1 MLEQDV
7 CHGDELS
14 GSYLMCSSLYYSF
27 EFVPASLFDMDQRVI
42 VKRELRKSYA
52 ILDRIY
58 EFLLF
63 SSHAV
68 DIDKI
73 QCKLGLHSS

>member
-1 MLEQDV
+1 M
-7 CHGDELS
+7 
-14 GSYLMCSSLYYSF
+14 
-27 EFVPASLFDMDQRVI
+27 I

-73 QCKLGLHSS
+73 QCKICSSVHISRLLSCNFLNLNIHDLGLVWHCVFKLGGHFA

>member
-1 MLEQDV
+1 
-7 CHGDELS
+7 
-14 GSYLMCSSLYYSF
+14 
-27 EFVPASLFDMDQRVI
+27 MDQRVI

-73 QCKLGLHSS
+73 QCKYVQVCILADFSRAISGI